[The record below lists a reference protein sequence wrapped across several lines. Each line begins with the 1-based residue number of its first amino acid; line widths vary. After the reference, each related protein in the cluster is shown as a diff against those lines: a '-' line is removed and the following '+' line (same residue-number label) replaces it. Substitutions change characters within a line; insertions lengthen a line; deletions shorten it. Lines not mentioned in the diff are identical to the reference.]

1 MTPRFILAS
10 ASASRRDILRA
21 ARIRHEAIA
30 SHVDE
35 EAIKEEMLG
44 AGASPAALAR
54 ELAAQKAR
62 DVGRAHPDALILGA
76 DQLLACEG
84 KVFSKAASL
93 DEARATL
100 KYFRGRKHELIGALA
115 LVLDGRIVWEHL
127 EISELWVRDF
137 SDEFLDDYLATE
149 GEEILGSVGC
159 YRIEAMGAQIFE
171 KLAGDQFAIRG
182 LALFPL
188 LDALRERGIA
198 PA

>member
-1 MTPRFILAS
+1 MTTRLILAS

-21 ARIRHEAIA
+21 AQIPHEAIP
-30 SHVDE
+30 SNVDE
-35 EAIKEEMLG
+35 EAIKVKMLG
-44 AGASPAALAR
+44 SGATPAALAR

-62 DVGRAHPDALILGA
+62 DIGRAHPDALILGA
-76 DQLLACEG
+76 DQLLTCEG

-100 KYFRGRKHELIGALA
+100 KSFRGRKHELIGALA

-127 EISELWVRDF
+127 ESSELWVRDF
-137 SDEFLDDYLATE
+137 SDAFLDDYLATE
-149 GEEILGSVGC
+149 GEKILGSVGC

-171 KLAGDQFAIRG
+171 KILGDQFAIRG

-188 LDALRERGIA
+188 LDALRERGVL
-198 PA
+198 PV